1 MRILKRG
8 LLALSVLAVAG
19 SATGGILASTASATS
34 TRGPEV
40 IRSTQ
45 YTVGDGFGVGPFT
58 SHGVVNQKGVVTD
71 IPPAP
76 KDPPNTN
83 RHTLVD
89 PTGSF
94 TVITNQGTQG
104 PFSMNPNTCQVRFT
118 IRDVDARLI
127 PGTGTGVYRNA
138 TGDFNATVR
147 INGYLSRTPQGCDQ
161 NMNDPLAFSTTNV
174 VAVGHINL
182 H

>member
-1 MRILKRG
+1 MHIMRRG
-8 LLALSVLAVAG
+8 LLALSVLAAVG
-19 SATGGILASTASATS
+19 GTTGGLLAAQAGASP

-40 IRSTQ
+40 LRGTQ

-71 IPPAP
+71 IPS
-76 KDPPNTN
+76 KKIDPPNTN

-118 IRDVDARLI
+118 ILGVDARI
-127 PGTGTGVYRNA
+127 VTGTGAYRHA

-147 INGYLSRTPQGCDQ
+147 INGYLSRTRAGCDQ